1 MTHVAKR
8 LPEKP
13 TDEDIAKVIERTY
26 THGEHGGELSA
37 WHVREALRLL
47 HLRIK
52 HIEENR

>member
-1 MTHVAKR
+1 MKKQ
-8 LPEKP
+8 LDPKP
-13 TDEDIAKVIERTY
+13 QDDDIAKVIERTY
-26 THGEHGGELSA
+26 THGADGGELSA